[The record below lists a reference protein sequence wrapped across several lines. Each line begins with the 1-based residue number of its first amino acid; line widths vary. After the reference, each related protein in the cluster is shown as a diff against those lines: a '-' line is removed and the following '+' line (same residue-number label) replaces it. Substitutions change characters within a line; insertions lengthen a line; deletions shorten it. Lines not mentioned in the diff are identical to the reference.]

1 MRVSL
6 ERLARIIG
14 IFLTGGNYRNYKKS
28 TANERQAAR
37 EVDQYLMV
45 RLAILQAT
53 MRAPVLTV
61 VTIAIANLIHA
72 PADWPQVFLFFAC
85 GFYVLW
91 RKSQS
96 RNRRQTSN
104 RTLVTA

>member
-1 MRVSL
+1 
-6 ERLARIIG
+6 LARIIG
-14 IFLTGGNYRNYKKS
+14 ILLADDNYKNYKKS
-28 TANERQAAR
+28 TANERHAAR

-53 MRAPVLTV
+53 MRAPVLAV
-61 VTIAIANLIHA
+61 VTSVIANLINA

-91 RKSQS
+91 RTSGKRKGVQS
-96 RNRRQTSN
+96 WKEEPKPE
-104 RTLVTA
+104 